1 MNSEILVDLDE
12 SVSKI
17 IENVDLKDKIEKI
30 VYFAILEE
38 HINVD
43 GVFISIKAVDKN
55 EIKRINKEYRNI
67 DKVTDVLSFPIFTK
81 EELNKISK
89 SDKNKKISNI
99 ELGDVILCTD
109 VIKEHAKEYE
119 TGLYRETLYM
129 ITHSVFHLLGYDHM
143 TDDEKKIMRAKEE
156 KILNEI
162 GEI

>member
-17 IENVDLKDKIEKI
+17 IEDVDLKDKIEKI

-38 HINVD
+38 NINVD
-43 GVFISIKAVDKN
+43 SVSISIKAVDKD
-55 EIKRINKEYRNI
+55 EIKKINKEYRNI

-81 EELNKISK
+81 EELKKISE
-89 SDKNKKISNI
+89 SDKYKKISNI
-99 ELGDVILCTD
+99 ELGDVILCID
-109 VIKEHAKEYE
+109 VIKEHSKEYE

-143 TDDEKKIMRAKEE
+143 TDDEKKVMRAKEE
-156 KILNEI
+156 KILNKI